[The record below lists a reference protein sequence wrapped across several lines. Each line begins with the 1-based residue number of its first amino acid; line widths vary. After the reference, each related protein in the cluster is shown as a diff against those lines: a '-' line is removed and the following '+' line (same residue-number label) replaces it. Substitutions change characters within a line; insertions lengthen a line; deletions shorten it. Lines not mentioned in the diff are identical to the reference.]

1 MLAINLFHLFKLRLQ
16 VLLEG
21 FAADDALG
29 PRELW
34 CELSV
39 RLNVKAK
46 GHEYK
51 RFTNKGHSWRDPHPQ
66 SLMVQGE
73 GLGKS
78 SQTSWSRSRQIR
90 MRAVGLSET
99 FSTDCLLVCDCR

>member
-39 RLNVKAK
+39 RLSVKAK

-51 RFTNKGHSWRDPHPQ
+51 RFTNKGHSWREPPEPDGTGGGT
-66 SLMVQGE
+66 GE
-73 GLGKS
+73 EPSDLLEQKQADKDEGCGPLGDLLHRLPS
-78 SQTSWSRSRQIR
+78 G
-90 MRAVGLSET
+90 MRP
-99 FSTDCLLVCDCR
+99 